1 MTDLKTTAG
10 KIEDLNSKLSEAR
23 SDSPA
28 RSRVQALL
36 DADSFVETDALARHR
51 STDFGREHD
60 RPYTDGVITGYGT
73 INGRKVCV
81 FSQDAAI
88 FDGTLGEVYGDKI
101 IKIYDLAIKTG
112 VPIVGI
118 YESAGARVQ
127 EGIVTLAMY
136 SRILSRATKA
146 SGLIPQVAVVLGDN
160 EGMAAFPPALADLLI
175 FSNDGALHQATPAVV
190 KQVFNEDVTASQ
202 LGGADVHAA
211 NGVAHLT
218 AATEEDAV
226 ALTRD
231 MLAYLPVNNR
241 AEAPRT
247 DADITGGSIAD
258 NVTDTDRVLDTLIP
272 DEDSAVYDVLDV
284 INNTVDADSFLE
296 VQPGFAT
303 NVVTGFAHIEG
314 RAVGIVANQPAAL
327 AGALDGAACAKAARF
342 IRTCDAFNTPVIEFV
357 DSPGFI
363 PAPAEEQSGMLAQ
376 AAKLAYAQAEAS
388 VGKLTVITRKAIGPA
403 YVFMGSKDLGADLVF
418 AWPTAEIAVTA
429 TSQAATAIYG
439 DDATEDNVAELEEKF
454 MGPYAAAER
463 GLADSVIEPST
474 TRGNLIEGLRL
485 LERKT
490 EVALPKKHGNIPL

>member
-23 SDSPA
+23 TASPA

-51 STDFGREHD
+51 SVDFGREHD

-73 INGRKVCV
+73 IDGRKVCV
-81 FSQDAAI
+81 FSQDSAI

-101 IKIYDLAIKTG
+101 IKVYDLAIKTG

-136 SRILSRATKA
+136 SRILNRATKA
-146 SGLIPQVAVVLGDN
+146 SGVIPQVAVVLGDN
-160 EGMAAFPPALADLLI
+160 EGMAAFPPALADLLV
-175 FSNDGALHQATPAVV
+175 FGDEGALHQAAPSVV
-190 KQVFNEDVTASQ
+190 KEVFNEDVTAAQ
-202 LGGADVHAA
+202 LGGAEVHRA

-218 AATEEDAV
+218 ASSEDEAI

-231 MLAYLPVNNR
+231 ALAYLPVNNR

-258 NVTDTDRVLDTLIP
+258 NISESDLRLNGLVP
-272 DEDSAVYDVLDV
+272 DEESAVYDVLDI
-284 INNTVDADSFLE
+284 INAVVDADSFLE
-296 VQPGFAT
+296 IQPDFAT

-327 AGALDGAACAKAARF
+327 AGALDNAACAKAARF
-342 IRTCDAFNTPVIEFV
+342 IRTCDAFNTPIIEFV

-363 PAPAEEQSGMLAQ
+363 PAPAEERAGLLSH

-418 AWPTAEIAVTA
+418 AWPTAEIAVTQ
-429 TSQAATAIYG
+429 TSQAAAAIYG
-439 DDATEDNVAELEEKF
+439 AEATQEQIDALEEQF

-474 TRGNLIEGLRL
+474 TRGNLIQGLRL

-490 EVALPKKHGNIPL
+490 EVGLPKKHGNIPL